1 MEQFTGGLGI
11 LLIFGAIIAIHEF
24 GHFVSAKLSGMGVHE
39 FSLGFGPALFK
50 REYHGTLY
58 AIRIIPLG
66 GYVRIAGMEPGDEDA
81 PNGYNTKPFFAKFI
95 TLAAGATMNFILA
108 FVVIIV
114 LGMAIGAMKPGNK
127 VLIDGIIPNSP
138 ASRVDLRTGD
148 ELVSVAGVQPLNQDQ
163 ARAIIGKSTQP
174 VPIVVRRGDRLLT
187 VTPTPKQLLT
197 PEPEVSLDIPLV
209 GKVPFILHMTT
220 THIIGVQLT
229 MSSGQWERLNLA
241 DSLKVGTR
249 TVVGTVVSAAGQFI
263 SVVSGRV
270 PVSQLSGPVGIMNL
284 SYKATRTEH
293 ISHIWFSSTF
303 TLMAMLSI
311 FIGFFN
317 LLPIPALDGGRIFF
331 LIIEGIRRKPLAPE
345 KEAKIHA
352 IGMAVLLGLV
362 LLVTIKDVWNLFGG

>member
-249 TVVGTVVSAAGQFI
+249 TVV
-263 SVVSGRV
+263 
-270 PVSQLSGPVGIMNL
+270 SQLSGPVGIMNL